1 MSISLK
7 PLVSVILLINNRI
20 ILTINWLLLQT
31 SMLQSLWNNI
41 MVKTKM
47 GNISS
52 NNIIASAALKR
63 WLIPL
68 MSIIQLLPILL
79 YIVFWFRSVETSSWR
94 HDLLSLC
101 WSLLSACGFLN
112 HWTVG
117 FGTPLT
123 LQVKVTVS
131 PSLAVR
137 SLLEVSNIVGGT
149 KYQIIISCYN
159 ICLKYWGQSRICIL
173 LFITLRLKDIKIG
186 KFDKSSFV

>member
-1 MSISLK
+1 MDENRTNQMSINLK

-68 MSIIQLLPILL
+68 MSIIQLLIL
-79 YIVFWFRSVETSSWR
+79 
-94 HDLLSLC
+94 
-101 WSLLSACGFLN
+101 
-112 HWTVG
+112 
-117 FGTPLT
+117 
-123 LQVKVTVS
+123 
-131 PSLAVR
+131 
-137 SLLEVSNIVGGT
+137 
-149 KYQIIISCYN
+149 
-159 ICLKYWGQSRICIL
+159 
-173 LFITLRLKDIKIG
+173 
-186 KFDKSSFV
+186 

>member
-1 MSISLK
+1 MDENRTNQMSINLK

-68 MSIIQLLPILL
+68 MSIIQLPIL
-79 YIVFWFRSVETSSWR
+79 
-94 HDLLSLC
+94 
-101 WSLLSACGFLN
+101 
-112 HWTVG
+112 
-117 FGTPLT
+117 
-123 LQVKVTVS
+123 
-131 PSLAVR
+131 
-137 SLLEVSNIVGGT
+137 
-149 KYQIIISCYN
+149 
-159 ICLKYWGQSRICIL
+159 
-173 LFITLRLKDIKIG
+173 
-186 KFDKSSFV
+186 

>member
-68 MSIIQLLPILL
+68 MSIIQLLILQ

-173 LFITLRLKDIKIG
+173 LFTVKIYQNR
-186 KFDKSSFV
+186 KIW

>member
-1 MSISLK
+1 MDENRTNQMSISLK

-68 MSIIQLLPILL
+68 MSIIQLLIL
-79 YIVFWFRSVETSSWR
+79 
-94 HDLLSLC
+94 
-101 WSLLSACGFLN
+101 
-112 HWTVG
+112 
-117 FGTPLT
+117 
-123 LQVKVTVS
+123 
-131 PSLAVR
+131 
-137 SLLEVSNIVGGT
+137 
-149 KYQIIISCYN
+149 
-159 ICLKYWGQSRICIL
+159 
-173 LFITLRLKDIKIG
+173 
-186 KFDKSSFV
+186 